1 MPEVVG
7 DAGTLVNPIN
17 IDELKRAIMD
27 LLHNL
32 EERTNYTQKGL
43 ERVRLFS
50 EERTTGEFYRRVIN
64 LLEGIK

>member
-1 MPEVVG
+1 
-7 DAGTLVNPIN
+7 
-17 IDELKRAIMD
+17 MD

-32 EERTNYTQKGL
+32 EERANYTQKGI
-43 ERVRLFS
+43 ERVQLFS